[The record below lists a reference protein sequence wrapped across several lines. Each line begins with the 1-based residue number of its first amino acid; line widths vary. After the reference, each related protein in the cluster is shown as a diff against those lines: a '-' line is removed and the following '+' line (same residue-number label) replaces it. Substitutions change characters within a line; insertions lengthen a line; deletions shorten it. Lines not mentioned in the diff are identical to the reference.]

1 MAAQCIEELY
11 GAIEEFSVLLAAAE
25 LMAANKAGTLDSAIV
40 CGTLKE
46 KPAKLPPEINAVWIE
61 NGIAGGDQQLQQ
73 AS

>member
-1 MAAQCIEELY
+1 MLDPPPLTARGQL
-11 GAIEEFSVLLAAAE
+11 FHL
-25 LMAANKAGTLDSAIV
+25 LMAANKVGTLDSAIV

-61 NGIAGGDQQLQQ
+61 NGIAGSDQQLQK